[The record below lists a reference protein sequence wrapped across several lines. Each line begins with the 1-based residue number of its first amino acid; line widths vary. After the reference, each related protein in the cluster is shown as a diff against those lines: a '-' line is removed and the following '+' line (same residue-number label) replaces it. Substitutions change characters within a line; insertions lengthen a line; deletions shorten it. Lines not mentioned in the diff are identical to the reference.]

1 MNIFSAVELPSIHL
15 SISEDRVAELLS
27 IVTSIPLPESD
38 EPLPGIQPENPDI
51 VQSTLSLM
59 KFIDDKQKKITGL
72 SAPPSTT
79 NVIDGEVVQFTNL
92 ELGFILNDITIVL
105 VKSCVKTASTTPSD
119 DYHTPTDELPKS
131 GRSSSVSS
139 RRNSHNSR
147 SRSNSPSV
155 KKVGFDVPLEDNR
168 CKIVQLQIKHLE
180 MNVVQKTFQ
189 LDVSLK

>member
-1 MNIFSAVELPSIHL
+1 MPSIHL

-38 EPLPGIQPENPDI
+38 EPLPSIQPENPDI
-51 VQSTLSLM
+51 VQSTISLM

-105 VKSCVKTASTTPSD
+105 VKSCTKTASTTPSD

-131 GRSSSVSS
+131 GRSSPRSISS
-139 RRNSHNSR
+139 RRNSR
-147 SRSNSPSV
+147 SRSHSHSPSV